1 MSGHDRPHRHQ
12 AELAQE
18 TCPAHPVSTVS
29 DSAITPKMQIWLS
42 RYERPVEITRG
53 RRAASTTMATT
64 PVAPTRDLS
73 ASARRIE
80 AEPWSQVERS
90 SVREPFLSGATRTRG
105 RRGAGRT

>member
-1 MSGHDRPHRHQ
+1 M
-12 AELAQE
+12 
-18 TCPAHPVSTVS
+18 S

-73 ASARRIE
+73 ASEARRIE

-90 SVREPFLSGATRTRG
+90 SVREPFLSAATRTK
-105 RRGAGRT
+105 RTPRSRANMIVCTDAVDEMFQTRIS